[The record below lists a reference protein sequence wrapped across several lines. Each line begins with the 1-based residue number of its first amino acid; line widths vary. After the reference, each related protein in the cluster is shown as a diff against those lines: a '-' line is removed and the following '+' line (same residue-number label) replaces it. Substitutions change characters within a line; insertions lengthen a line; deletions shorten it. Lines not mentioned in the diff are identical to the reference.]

1 MGSPLIP
8 TLRYHDAPAAIDW
21 LVEAFGFTVHRRY
34 DDGDGGV
41 AHAELTFGD
50 GMVMLGSVMDNHH
63 GKLVTTV
70 REAGRPTSS
79 PYLVVDDARAH
90 HDRAVAAG
98 AEVVTELHE
107 TDHGSTDYACLDPEG
122 NLWNVGT
129 YDPWEP
135 LEA

>member
-1 MGSPLIP
+1 MGSPLVP

-21 LVEAFGFTVHRRY
+21 LVDAFGFEVHRRY

-50 GMVMLGSVMDNHH
+50 GMVMLGSVTDNHH
-63 GKLVTTV
+63 GTLVTTV
-70 REAGRPTSS
+70 RDAGRPTSS

-129 YDPWEP
+129 YDPWAP
-135 LEA
+135 LE

>member
-1 MGSPLIP
+1 MGCPLIP

-21 LVEAFGFTVHRRY
+21 LVAAFGFEVRTRY

-50 GMVMLGSVMDNHH
+50 GMVMLGTARDDAH
-63 GKLVTTV
+63 GQLVTTV
-70 REAGRPTSS
+70 REVGRPTCS
-79 PYLVVDDARAH
+79 PYLVVADARAH

-98 AEVVTELHE
+98 ARVVSPLRE
-107 TDHGSTDYACLDPEG
+107 TDYGSTDYACLDPED

-129 YDPWEP
+129 YDPWAEP
-135 LEA
+135 AT

>member
-8 TLRYHDAPAAIDW
+8 TLRYHDAPAAIEW
-21 LVEAFGFTVHRRY
+21 LVTAFGFEVHQRF

-50 GMVMLGSVMDNHH
+50 GMVMLGSATDSPY
-63 GKLVTTV
+63 GRLVTTV
-70 REAGRPTSS
+70 REVGRPTSS
-79 PYLVVDDARAH
+79 PYLMVTDAKAH

-98 AEVVTELHE
+98 AEIVIELHE

-129 YDPWEP
+129 YDPWQPFE
-135 LEA
+135 

>member
-1 MGSPLIP
+1 VGSPLIP

-21 LVEAFGFTVHRRY
+21 LVEAFGFEVHRRY
-34 DDGDGGV
+34 DDADGGV

-50 GMVMLGSVMDNHH
+50 GLVMLGSARDDHH
-63 GKLVTTV
+63 GALLTTV
-70 REAGRPTSS
+70 RAVGRPTGS
-79 PYLVVDDARAH
+79 PYLVVEDAKAH
-90 HDRAVAAG
+90 HDRAVVAG

-122 NLWNVGT
+122 NLWNIGT

-135 LEA
+135 VQ